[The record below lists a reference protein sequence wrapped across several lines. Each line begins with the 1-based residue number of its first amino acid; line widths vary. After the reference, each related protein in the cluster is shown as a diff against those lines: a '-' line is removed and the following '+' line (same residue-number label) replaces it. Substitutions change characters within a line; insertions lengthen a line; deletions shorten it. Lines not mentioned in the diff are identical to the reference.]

1 MQIQKSILIKIVNLT
16 ARNIHYPV
24 KEWIH
29 AAQNAFRDAND
40 QYNNIVEI
48 LKSKRLDC
56 QSEDYRATIVS
67 LIPSFLKFRKAGE
80 ELSRAMAMFP
90 HRILVVWS

>member
-40 QYNNIVEI
+40 QYNNKDYIA
-48 LKSKRLDC
+48 RGLD
-56 QSEDYRATIVS
+56 
-67 LIPSFLKFRKAGE
+67 LRKV
-80 ELSRAMAMFP
+80 LRQ
-90 HRILVVWS
+90 